1 MVDASSPMNFQIRH
15 WRSSMTS
22 VYLVEQKYWRSFPC
36 RVNEV
41 RVVEFVE

>member
-1 MVDASSPMNFQIRH
+1 
-15 WRSSMTS
+15 MTS